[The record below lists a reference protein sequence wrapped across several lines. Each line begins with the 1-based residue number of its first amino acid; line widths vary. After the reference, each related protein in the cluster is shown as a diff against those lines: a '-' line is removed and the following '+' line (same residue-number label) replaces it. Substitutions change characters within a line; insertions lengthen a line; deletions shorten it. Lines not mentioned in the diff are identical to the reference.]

1 MVSTVRLLIVEAIV
15 LYFSI
20 KAGYDPS
27 KIMIEILSCPTGNTS
42 PCSQLHCSINGLS
55 LHIDRTCQQSHTH
68 DMITWVTTGRR
79 DCSYRHMVRT
89 IYELRGY
96 LYTVEIIPKSILL
109 FRKRR
114 RMFK

>member
-1 MVSTVRLLIVEAIV
+1 MVSTRRPLLVETIV

-55 LHIDRTCQQSHTH
+55 LHIDRTCQQSLTN

-79 DCSYRHMVRT
+79 DCSYRYMVGT
-89 IYELRGY
+89 VLQLRSVYG
-96 LYTVEIIPKSILL
+96 
-109 FRKRR
+109 
-114 RMFK
+114 